1 MAGVGEARGE
11 CAGDEGVAMSGKLYY
26 LTTLGGWRRHAERFV
41 HSHWFAVEAH
51 KAIDEASKIFVV
63 VDADEGAHNALQDDP
78 EFEALPHPMITTGI
92 SEAGQTMLSPFG
104 ITAGA
109 NTFEVAEAM
118 ARMHPLLRHR
128 VF

>member
-1 MAGVGEARGE
+1 V
-11 CAGDEGVAMSGKLYY
+11 AGDEGAAMSGKLYY
-26 LTTLGGWRRHAERFV
+26 LATLGGWRRHAAHFV
-41 HSHWFAVEAH
+41 HSHWFAVECE
-51 KAIDEASKIFVV
+51 KVVDDASKIFVV

-78 EFEALPHPMITTGI
+78 EFEALPHPMTTTGV
-92 SEAGQTMLSPFG
+92 SEAGQKTLAPFG

-109 NTFEVAEAM
+109 NSFEVAEAM

>member
-1 MAGVGEARGE
+1 MT
-11 CAGDEGVAMSGKLYY
+11 GKLYY
-26 LTTLGGWRRHAERFV
+26 LTTLGDWRRHAERFV
-41 HSHWFAVEAH
+41 HSHWFALELH
-51 KAIDEASKIFVV
+51 KALDESSRIFVV

-78 EFEALPHPMITTGI
+78 EFELLPHPMATTGV
-92 SEAGQTMLSPFG
+92 SEAGQHALLPFG
-104 ITAGA
+104 IGAGA